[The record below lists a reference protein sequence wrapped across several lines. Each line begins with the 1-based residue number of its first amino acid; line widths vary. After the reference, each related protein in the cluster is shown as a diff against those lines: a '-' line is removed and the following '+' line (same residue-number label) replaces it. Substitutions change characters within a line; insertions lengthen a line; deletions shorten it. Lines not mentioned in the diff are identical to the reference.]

1 MKRCILTV
9 LFLGTLKVALAQYD
23 AFVLKADSFYV
34 KKDYLSSAQAYSEAF
49 KSNKWR
55 GRLDHR
61 FNAAKA
67 WAMAGKLDSAF
78 TNLEK
83 VAFTGYYDNYDLLLS
98 EPDLRPLHGNK
109 RWNVLLN
116 KIRANKENAEKNL
129 NKPLAN
135 QLERIYEEDQKYRQ
149 KIQGVI
155 SKYGLE
161 ASETQKLLDTMAM
174 KDSVNLKE
182 VSAILNKYGWLGP
195 DAIGNKGSSA
205 LFLVVQHSNLNT
217 QVKYLPLMRE
227 AVKNKKAQPYDLAL
241 LEDRVALQQG
251 KRQIYGSQI
260 GYDPK
265 TGKNYVLPLEDPE
278 SVDKRRANMG
288 LGSMADYLKPWN
300 IKWDIDQYKKD
311 LPDIEAKEKMKG
323 N

>member
-1 MKRCILTV
+1 MKSGILTV
-9 LFLGTLKVALAQYD
+9 LLLGTLKVAFAQYD
-23 AFVLKADSFYV
+23 VFVLKADSFYI
-34 KKDYLSSAQAYSEAF
+34 KKDYLSSAKAYSEAF

-55 GRLDHR
+55 GRFDHR

-78 TNLEK
+78 SNLEK

-98 EPDLRPLHGNK
+98 EPDLSPLHKEK
-109 RWNVLLN
+109 RWDVLLN
-116 KIRANKENAEKNL
+116 KIKANKEKAEKNL

-161 ASETQKLLDTMAM
+161 ASETRRLLDTMAM
-174 KDSVNLKE
+174 KDSLNLIE

-195 DAIGNKGSSA
+195 DVVGNKGSSA

-217 QVKYLPLMRE
+217 QIKYLPLMRE
-227 AVKNKKAQPYDLAL
+227 AAKNKKAQPHDLAL
-241 LEDRVALQQG
+241 LEDRIALQQG

-260 GYDPK
+260 GYDPQ

-278 SVDKRRANMG
+278 GVDKRRDSMD
-288 LGSMADYLKPWN
+288 LGSMADYLKPWK
-300 IKWDIDQYKKD
+300 IKWDIDQYKKRFT
-311 LPDIEAKEKMKG
+311 
-323 N
+323 